1 MMEHDITPTT
11 PISVEPASARQSR
24 WREALRRPALRVML
38 IALLLV
44 AGLWVDMRVQIADMR
59 QETSRRLAT
68 ADNLAKEN
76 RLLAR
81 QSQEALAAVQAK
93 VSVLEARLAEMQGQS
108 LSLQAMSD
116 ELSSRRD
123 EHVLA
128 EVVQAIT
135 LAMQQLQFAG
145 NVELALMALQDAEA
159 RLANV
164 AQPRF
169 AILRNLL
176 IRDIARLKSMP
187 DADITGLAFKI
198 ESVAAVAGELPLAFE
213 QRPQAVTMPAT
224 SATSAA
230 SPINSVISGAYW
242 RGLVADLWN
251 ELHQLIRIERIERNA
266 PVLLS
271 PGQGVFLRENLK
283 LRLLG
288 ARLALLQRDGKTFH
302 EDLRQAQEM
311 LERYFDRRAKP
322 VAAALAT
329 VKALAA
335 TDVGLNL
342 PSLNETLSVANGL
355 KLARERGSVG
365 K

>member
-11 PISVEPASARQSR
+11 PIPVEPASTRRSR

-44 AGLWVDMRVQIADMR
+44 AGLWVDSRVQIADMR
-59 QETSRRLAT
+59 QETIRRLAE

-76 RLLAR
+76 RLLAK
-81 QSQEALAAVQAK
+81 QSQESLAAVQAK

-108 LSLQAMSD
+108 LSLQAMSA

-123 EHVLA
+123 ERVLA

-135 LAMQQLQFAG
+135 LAVQQLQFAG
-145 NVELALMALQDAEA
+145 NVEMALMALEDAEA
-159 RLANV
+159 RLANA
-164 AQPRF
+164 AQPQF
-169 AILRNLL
+169 ATLRSLL

-187 DADITGLAFKI
+187 GADITGLAFKI

-213 QRPQAVTMPAT
+213 QRPQAVATPA
-224 SATSAA
+224 SPAA
-230 SPINSVISGAYW
+230 SPVSSAYW
-242 RGLVADLWN
+242 RALATDLWN
-251 ELHQLIRIERIERNA
+251 ELHQLIRIERIERNE

-311 LERYFDRRAKP
+311 LERYFDQRAKP

-329 VKALAA
+329 VKTLAA

>member
-76 RLLAR
+76 HLLAK

-128 EVVQAIT
+128 EVVQAVT

-213 QRPQAVTMPAT
+213 QRPQAVVAP
-224 SATSAA
+224 ATSAA
-230 SPINSVISGAYW
+230 SPINSTYW

>member
-1 MMEHDITPTT
+1 MMEHDITPI
-11 PISVEPASARQSR
+11 PVESASARRSR

-38 IALLLV
+38 IAVLLA
-44 AGLWVDMRVQIADMR
+44 AGLWVDSRVQIAGLQR
-59 QETSRRLAT
+59 ETIRRLAE

-76 RLLAR
+76 RLLAK
-81 QSQEALAAVQAK
+81 QSQESLAAVQAK

-108 LSLQAMSD
+108 LSLQAMSA

-123 EHVLA
+123 ERVLA

-135 LAMQQLQFAG
+135 LAVQQLQFAG
-145 NVELALMALQDAEA
+145 NVELALMALEDAEA
-159 RLANV
+159 RLANA
-164 AQPRF
+164 AQPQF
-169 AILRNLL
+169 APLRNLL

-187 DADITGLAFKI
+187 GADITGLAFKI

-213 QRPQAVTMPAT
+213 RRPQEAATPA
-224 SATSAA
+224 SPAA
-230 SPINSVISGAYW
+230 SPVSSAYW
-242 RGLVADLWN
+242 RALVADLWN
-251 ELHQLIRIERIERNA
+251 ELQQLIRIERIERNE

-311 LERYFDRRAKP
+311 LERYFDQRAKP

-355 KLARERGSVG
+355 KLARERGSAG

>member
-11 PISVEPASARQSR
+11 PISVEPASARRSR

-76 RLLAR
+76 RLLAK

-169 AILRNLL
+169 LPLRKLL

-213 QRPQAVTMPAT
+213 QRPQAVTTPAT
-224 SATSAA
+224 SATS
-230 SPINSVISGAYW
+230 PISSSAISGAYW

>member
-1 MMEHDITPTT
+1 MEHDITPTT

-116 ELSSRRD
+116 ELSSHRD
-123 EHVLA
+123 ERVLA
-128 EVVQAIT
+128 EVVQAVT

-169 AILRNLL
+169 AVLRNLL

-213 QRPQAVTMPAT
+213 QRPQEAVPP
-224 SATSAA
+224 ATSAA
-230 SPINSVISGAYW
+230 SPISSAISGAYW

-271 PGQGVFLRENLK
+271 PGQAVFLRENLR

-311 LERYFDRRAKP
+311 LERYVGQRAKP
-322 VAAALAT
+322 GAAALAT

-342 PSLNETLSVANGL
+342 PSLNETLSAANGL